1 MLQLDFGLRV
11 RWLAAKRVRRWA
23 AGDTLSRK
31 FHPNH
36 NPLRVPVQFGSGLE
50 CSRLGAQAPM
60 KRAILNHSMLTRAC
74 SPRGF
79 SLLVACVAFAC
90 VAFVGVACA
99 TVRAADVRPNVI
111 VIYTDDQGSLDLN
124 CYGSKDL
131 HTPHLDALADRGVR
145 FTQMYSPSAI
155 CSASR
160 AGLMTGRF
168 PARAGVPGNV
178 SSTQGQP
185 GMPTDEVTI
194 AEMLKSAGYATGHVG
209 KWHLGYTPETMP
221 NGQGF
226 DSSFGHMGGCIDNY
240 SHFFYWVGPNRHDLW
255 RDGTEIFRDGEFFLD
270 MMVDEGKKFIQ
281 DHQTH
286 PFFLYWAI
294 NAPHYPMQGTSKWRE
309 HYKDLPSPR
318 RQYAEFVST
327 VDEKIGALIST
338 LDQLNLRER
347 TLVIF
352 QSDHGHSTEER
363 AFWGGGNAGPY
374 RGAKGCLFE
383 GGIRIPSVA
392 SMPGR
397 IPEGEVR
404 DQLATGCDWF
414 PTIAKLANV
423 EELEREIDGKSLW
436 PVLESAETPS
446 SHDHFFWL
454 LGRGKNAQW
463 AVRQGDWKLLGNAT
477 DRSSRQKTV
486 KIDKLF
492 LANLANDIGEQ
503 HNVASENQQVVETLQ
518 SIMQSHRDSIDTTR

>member
-1 MLQLDFGLRV
+1 MIR
-11 RWLAAKRVRRWA
+11 
-23 AGDTLSRK
+23 
-31 FHPNH
+31 
-36 NPLRVPVQFGSGLE
+36 
-50 CSRLGAQAPM
+50 
-60 KRAILNHSMLTRAC
+60 I
-74 SPRGF
+74 
-79 SLLVACVAFAC
+79 SLLLMALAVSPPYWHAL
-90 VAFVGVACA
+90 
-99 TVRAADVRPNVI
+99 RAADPLPNI
-111 VIYTDDQGSLDLN
+111 VLIYTDDQGSLDLN
-124 CYGSKDL
+124 CYGSSDL
-131 HTPHLDALADRGVR
+131 HTPYLDKLASQGVR

-178 SSTQGQP
+178 PSLKGKP
-185 GMPTDEVTI
+185 GMPASETTI
-194 AEMLKSAGYATGHVG
+194 AEMLKAAGYATGHVG

-255 RDGTEIFRDGEFFLD
+255 RDGKEIFRDGEFFLD
-270 MMVDEGKKFIQ
+270 LMVDEGNKFIEANREG
-281 DHQTH
+281 

-309 HYKDLPSPR
+309 HYKDLSSPR

-327 VDEKIGALIST
+327 VDEKVGELIET
-338 LDQLNLRER
+338 LDRLQLREN
-347 TLVIF
+347 TLIVF

-383 GGIRIPSVA
+383 GGIRIPSIA
-392 SMPGR
+392 SMPGK
-397 IPEGEVR
+397 IPQGEVR

-414 PTIAKLANV
+414 PTIAEFARI
-423 EELEREIDGKSLW
+423 ELVGPGIDGKSLW
-436 PVLESAETPS
+436 PVLRSSAAS
-446 SHDHFFWL
+446 SQHDHFFWL
-454 LGRGKNAQW
+454 LGGGKNWQW

-477 DRSSRQKTV
+477 DKSDGEQTV
-486 KIDKLF
+486 KVDKLF
-492 LANLANDIGEQ
+492 LANLRNDIGERS
-503 HNVASENQQVVETLQ
+503 NVAIENKEVVTQLQ
-518 SIMQSHRDSIDTTR
+518 AVMQRHYDSIYAKP